1 MRAKIMAPVSA
12 CVLALFLGAHLA
24 SAAAA
29 AGNRDL
35 RDVLFASQY
44 PASTSSS
51 STKDGSKA
59 SAQEHEEYGHIVE
72 KEVCLQETKK
82 KYCGTLGATWNAYIW
97 T

>member
-12 CVLALFLGAHLA
+12 CVLVLFLGAHLA

-29 AGNRDL
+29 AGNPNLGDI
-35 RDVLFASQY
+35 LFASQH
-44 PASTSSS
+44 PASTSS

-59 SAQEHEEYGHIVE
+59 SAQEEHEEYGHLVE
-72 KEVCLQETKK
+72 KEVCLQEVKK
-82 KYCGTLGATWNAYIW
+82 KYCGVGASVLW